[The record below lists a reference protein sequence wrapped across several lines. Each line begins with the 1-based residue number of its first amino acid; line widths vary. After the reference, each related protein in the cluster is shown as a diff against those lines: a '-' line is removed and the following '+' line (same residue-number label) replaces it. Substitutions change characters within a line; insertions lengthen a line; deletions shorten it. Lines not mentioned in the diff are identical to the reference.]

1 MGILSPT
8 HLIIILVIVL
18 IIFGPSR
25 LPQLGKS
32 LGKTMKAIRDGA
44 EGEVEDDD
52 EPVAKPR
59 PLRPRRRRLP
69 PRITRTWRRRSSS
82 SEERIS
88 EAPAARRAPP
98 CLSGPG
104 PVYSREHS
112 RPRRC
117 SVLCRCSNR
126 LRTAVYHPLTGAH
139 AMQKEVA
146 LTPEGQARLEE
157 ELHHLETTRRREV
170 GERIKEAK
178 EFGDL
183 SENSEYDDAKNEQAW
198 VESRIAEISQILAH
212 ATIIAS
218 PKKND
223 KVSLGTVVELE
234 EAGTGEK
241 HRYQLVGS
249 AEADPAHDKISNES
263 PVGQA
268 ILGAKKGDTVKV
280 QVPSGKVFEYTV
292 VAITH

>member
-1 MGILSPT
+1 
-8 HLIIILVIVL
+8 
-18 IIFGPSR
+18 
-25 LPQLGKS
+25 
-32 LGKTMKAIRDGA
+32 
-44 EGEVEDDD
+44 
-52 EPVAKPR
+52 
-59 PLRPRRRRLP
+59 
-69 PRITRTWRRRSSS
+69 
-82 SEERIS
+82 
-88 EAPAARRAPP
+88 
-98 CLSGPG
+98 
-104 PVYSREHS
+104 
-112 RPRRC
+112 
-117 SVLCRCSNR
+117 
-126 LRTAVYHPLTGAH
+126 
-139 AMQKEVA
+139 MQKEVA
-146 LTPEGQARLEE
+146 LTPEGQTRLEE
-157 ELHHLETTRRREV
+157 ELHHLETVRRREV

-223 KVSLGTVVELE
+223 KVSLGAVVELE
-234 EAGTGEK
+234 EKDSGDK

-268 ILGAKKGDTVKV
+268 IIGARKGDTVKV

-292 VAITH
+292 LAITH